1 MAFKDKK
8 IDPEARARV
17 ADGLAAV
24 IRAHLTDGRLDCA
37 AAFHIAA
44 EHDVTLREIG
54 RAADALGIK
63 IRRCQLGAF

>member
-8 IDPEARARV
+8 IDPEARAQV